1 MALFSTDKYLNCG
14 SFSRTPV
21 SRDVRLLPARLSQ
34 VNFVCLER
42 PESKDS
48 AKALVK
54 QSLGSFSYII
64 LEENAV
70 L

>member
-48 AKALVK
+48 AKSIVHTEFRK
-54 QSLGSFSYII
+54 F
-64 LEENAV
+64 
-70 L
+70 